1 MQIHEKLK
9 VMRQYKGWT
18 QEELAEK
25 LNWAVNSYAKIERGE
40 ASIKLEQL
48 KKIAEVMGVKMEELV
63 NSNDKTV
70 FNFAENCQST
80 NLQNNGYILL
90 TETQCA
96 HELEKAHLIIEL
108 KDKEITMQQREIE
121 QLTKMIVLL
130 EKNNSLLPQSP

>member
-9 VMRQYKGWT
+9 VMRQFKGWT

-40 ASIKLEQL
+40 ASIKLEKL
-48 KKIAEVMGVKMEELV
+48 KKIAEVMGVEMEELV

-70 FNFAENCQST
+70 FNFAENCNPT
-80 NLQNNGYILL
+80 NLTQGYILL

-96 HELEKAHLIIEL
+96 HELEKSYLIIEL
-108 KDKEITMQQREIE
+108 KDKEIAMQQREIE
-121 QLTKMIVLL
+121 QLNKMIALL
-130 EKNNSLLPQSP
+130 EKE